1 MQLHKVTLYPPPIL
15 SGLLS
20 KMRNSDPDLSK
31 LISILHPP
39 SEENYFPSP
48 VGFIYEIPAAA
59 EFGANII
66 DKF

>member
-1 MQLHKVTLYPPPIL
+1 
-15 SGLLS
+15 
-20 KMRNSDPDLSK
+20 MRNSDPDLSK